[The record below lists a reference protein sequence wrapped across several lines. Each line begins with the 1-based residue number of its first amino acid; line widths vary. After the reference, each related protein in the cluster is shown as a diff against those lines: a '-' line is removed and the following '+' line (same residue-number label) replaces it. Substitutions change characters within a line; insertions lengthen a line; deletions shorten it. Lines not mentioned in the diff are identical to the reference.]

1 MRHPLTLA
9 LACATTFVL
18 VGCASSSH
26 VLFVT
31 KTSVG
36 IDFDSKPATVSL
48 GYDRIEG
55 YVAPTYPNGEI
66 PPVVASVKSDGG
78 IFSPTIRQVYATGDA
93 AVIAT
98 GGKSA
103 NKSKPLKGKRAEM
116 MFFGTTTATGLKVG
130 FSTSLPDSFIFGF
143 KRKEFS
149 YIPLA
154 HEGDENSGK
163 DVYPSVLASIDTQA
177 NAKTDGSVD
186 GTKLSNAQFFA
197 TGRAARNL
205 ASAPDIRQGF
215 TAIAAE
221 AVAKQQKEN
230 VTEER
235 QQDMAIGALL
245 DNVLEQYAD
254 TNAAQQQSIL
264 EIAKNLGIDKDG
276 TMSVAN
282 FEQKLSI
289 YSSSKPAADVQKN
302 LQALNDRVAS
312 LLAK

>member
-1 MRHPLTLA
+1 MHPTLTLA
-9 LACATTFVL
+9 LASAAAFAL
-18 VGCASSSH
+18 AGCASSSH

-31 KTSVG
+31 KTSIGV
-36 IDFDSKPATVSL
+36 DFDSKPATASL

-55 YVAPTYPNGEI
+55 YVAPTYANGEI

-78 IFSPTIRQVYATGDA
+78 IFSPSIRQVYATGDA

-98 GGKSA
+98 GGTSS
-103 NKSKPLKGKRAEM
+103 NRNRPLKGQRGEM

-130 FSTSLPDSFIFGF
+130 FSTSLPDSFVFGF

-154 HEGDENSGK
+154 REGDENTGK
-163 DVYPSVLASIDTQA
+163 DVYPSAIASIDTAA
-177 NAKTDGSVD
+177 NVKTDGTVD
-186 GTKLSNAQFFA
+186 ATKLSNTQFFA

-205 ASAPDIRQGF
+205 AATPEMRQGF

-221 AVAKQQKEN
+221 AVALQQKEN

-235 QQDMAIGALL
+235 RQDMAINALL
-245 DNVLEQYAD
+245 GNVLDQYAETD
-254 TNAAQQQSIL
+254 ATRQQSIL
-264 EIAKNLGIDKDG
+264 DIAKTLGIDKDSSM
-276 TMSVAN
+276 TVAN
-282 FEQKLSI
+282 FDKKLTI

-302 LQALNDRVAS
+302 LQTLYDRVAT
-312 LLAK
+312 LLKQ